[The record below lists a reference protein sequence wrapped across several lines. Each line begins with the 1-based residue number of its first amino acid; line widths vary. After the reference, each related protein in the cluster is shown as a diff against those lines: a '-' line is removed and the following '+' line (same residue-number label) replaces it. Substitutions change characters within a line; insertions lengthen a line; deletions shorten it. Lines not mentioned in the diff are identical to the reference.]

1 MHQIEIKM
9 NSITER
15 GKCAA
20 KNMQKM
26 KIMQNRRYGI
36 LGMWVV
42 SAMLLLTL
50 AIQNANANRDTP
62 TNSNIDD
69 DLQVSEFY
77 FDLRSDFI
85 SVCILISLDFWV
97 RFYGSFHLFIYVV
110 SFKCG
115 WFRNSFILFGY
126 YHTQHTNIELKCV
139 SFFFGRV
146 LIYVNEWVHT

>member
-1 MHQIEIKM
+1 M

-85 SVCILISLDFWV
+85 SVCILISLDF
-97 RFYGSFHLFIYVV
+97 
-110 SFKCG
+110 
-115 WFRNSFILFGY
+115 
-126 YHTQHTNIELKCV
+126 
-139 SFFFGRV
+139 
-146 LIYVNEWVHT
+146 